1 MLFNKINL
9 FNYENKLPLQ
19 AEINFQHNKR
29 PAFFPYYFEIKLLK
43 IVRYPMRRCLKVFKC

>member
-9 FNYENKLPLQ
+9 INYENKLPLQ

-43 IVRYPMRRCLKVFKC
+43 IVRYSMLRCLKYL